1 MKLRWLAAAAAA
13 LLLAGHASAE
23 DAPKLTNQKDKV
35 SYSIGMDIGNN
46 LKKQP
51 IDVDV
56 DLLAKG
62 VKDAMAG
69 GETLLSAEEARETL
83 VTLQKTLVE
92 KNQER
97 AKQAAEMNKKE
108 GETFLAG
115 NKTKEGVVSLP
126 SGLQYKILQSGDGSS
141 PKGTDTVE
149 TNYRGTLINGMEFDS
164 SYKRGQTAVFPV
176 TGVIAGWTEALQLM
190 KVGDKWQLFVPPE
203 LAYGERGAGP
213 VGPNSTLIF
222 DVELLSIKSELE
234 GESSGK
240 EKPAGNP

>member
-1 MKLRWLAAAAAA
+1 MKLRWLAVAAAA

-23 DAPKLTNQKDKV
+23 DGPKLTNLKDKV

-46 LKKQP
+46 LKKQSV
-51 IDVDV
+51 DVDV
-56 DLLAKG
+56 DILAKG
-62 VKDAMAG
+62 VKDALAG
-69 GETLLSAEEARETL
+69 GETLLTGEEVRETL
-83 VTLQKTLVE
+83 VALQ
-92 KNQER
+92 QELR
-97 AKQAAEMNKKE
+97 AKALERRKQDAENNKKE
-108 GETFLAG
+108 GEAFLAG

-126 SGLQYKILQSGDGSS
+126 SGLQYKILRSGDGPS

-149 TNYRGTLINGMEFDS
+149 TNYRGTLINGTEFDS

-213 VGPNSTLIF
+213 IGPNSTLIF
-222 DVELLSIKSELE
+222 EVELLSIKSDVE

-240 EKPAGNP
+240 EKPAENP

>member
-23 DAPKLTNQKDKV
+23 DTPKLTNQKDKV
-35 SYSIGMDIGNN
+35 SYSIGMDIGEN
-46 LKKQP
+46 LKKQSV
-51 IDVDV
+51 DVDI

-62 VKDAMAG
+62 VRDAMAG

-83 VTLQKTLVE
+83 VALQQELRE
-92 KNQER
+92 KALER
-97 AKQAAEMNKKE
+97 RKQDAEKNKKE
-108 GETFLAG
+108 GEAFLAE
-115 NKTKEGVVSLP
+115 NKTKEGVVSLA
-126 SGLQYKILQSGDGSS
+126 SGLQYKILQSGDGAS

-149 TNYRGTLINGMEFDS
+149 TNYRGTLINGEEFDS

-176 TGVIAGWTEALQLM
+176 TGVISGWTEALLLM
-190 KVGDKWQLFVPPE
+190 KVGDKWQLFIPPE

-213 VGPNSTLIF
+213 IGPNSTLIF
-222 DVELLSIKSELE
+222 DIELLSIKSGMA
-234 GESSGK
+234 GESSGE

>member
-1 MKLRWLAAAAAA
+1 MKPRWLAAATAA
-13 LLLAGHASAE
+13 LLLAGHASAQ

-46 LKKQP
+46 LKRQS

-62 VKDAMAG
+62 VKDALAG
-69 GETLLSAEEARETL
+69 GETLLSDEEARETL
-83 VTLQKTLVE
+83 VALQKEL
-92 KNQER
+92 R
-97 AKQAAEMNKKE
+97 AKALERKKLDAEKNKKE
-108 GETFLAG
+108 GEVFLAE

-126 SGLQYKILQSGDGSS
+126 SGLQYKILRSGDGSS

-149 TNYRGTLINGMEFDS
+149 TNYRGTLIDGTEFDS
-164 SYKRGQTAVFPV
+164 SYKRGQAAVFPV
-176 TGVIAGWTEALQLM
+176 NGVIAGWTEALQLM

-213 VGPNSTLIF
+213 IGPNSTLIF
-222 DVELLSIKSELE
+222 DVELLSIKSDME

>member
-1 MKLRWLAAAAAA
+1 MKPRWLAAATAA
-13 LLLAGHASAE
+13 LLLAGHASAQ

-46 LKKQP
+46 LKRQS

-62 VKDAMAG
+62 VKDALAG
-69 GETLLSAEEARETL
+69 GETLLSDEEARETL
-83 VTLQKTLVE
+83 VALQKEL
-92 KNQER
+92 R
-97 AKQAAEMNKKE
+97 AKALERKKLDAEKNKKE
-108 GETFLAG
+108 GEAFLAE
-115 NKTKEGVVSLP
+115 NKTKGGVVSLP
-126 SGLQYKILQSGDGSS
+126 SGLQYKILRSGDGSS

-149 TNYRGTLINGMEFDS
+149 TNYRGTLIDGTEFDS
-164 SYKRGQTAVFPV
+164 SYKRGQAAVFPV
-176 TGVIAGWTEALQLM
+176 NGVIAGWTEALQLM

-213 VGPNSTLIF
+213 IGPNSTLIF
-222 DVELLSIKSELE
+222 DVELLSIKSDME

>member
-1 MKLRWLAAAAAA
+1 MKLRWVAAPAVA
-13 LLLAGHASAE
+13 LLLAGHAGAE
-23 DAPKLTNQKDKV
+23 DAPKLANQKDKV

-46 LKKQP
+46 LKRQE

-62 VKDAMAG
+62 VKDAVTG

-83 VTLQKTLVE
+83 VALQKTLVE

-97 AKQAAEMNKKE
+97 ARQAAEKNRTE
-108 GETFLAG
+108 GEAFLAG
-115 NKTKEGVVSLP
+115 NKTMEGVVSLP
-126 SGLQYKILQSGDGSS
+126 SGLQYKVLRSGDGPS

-149 TNYRGTLINGMEFDS
+149 TNYRGTLIDGTEFDS

-176 TGVIAGWTEALQLM
+176 NGVIPGWAEALQLM

-213 VGPNSTLIF
+213 IGPNSTLIF
-222 DVELLSIKSELE
+222 DVELVSIKTDGE
-234 GESSGK
+234 GESPGK

>member
-1 MKLRWLAAAAAA
+1 MKSRWLAAAAA
-13 LLLAGHASAE
+13 LLLAGHASAQ
-23 DAPKLTNQKDKV
+23 DIPKLTNQKDKV

-46 LKKQP
+46 LKRQS

-62 VKDAMAG
+62 VKDALTG
-69 GETLLSAEEARETL
+69 GETLLSGEEARETL
-83 VTLQKTLVE
+83 VALQKDLRE
-92 KNQER
+92 KALER
-97 AKQAAEMNKKE
+97 KKLDAEKNKKE
-108 GETFLAG
+108 GEAFLAE

-149 TNYRGTLINGMEFDS
+149 TNYRGTLIDGTEFDS
-164 SYKRGQTAVFPV
+164 SYKRGQAAVFPV
-176 TGVIAGWTEALQLM
+176 NGVIAGWTEALQLM

-213 VGPNSTLIF
+213 IGPNSTLIF
-222 DVELLSIKSELE
+222 DVELLSIKSDMEE
-234 GESSGK
+234 ESSGK
-240 EKPAGNP
+240 EKPAENP